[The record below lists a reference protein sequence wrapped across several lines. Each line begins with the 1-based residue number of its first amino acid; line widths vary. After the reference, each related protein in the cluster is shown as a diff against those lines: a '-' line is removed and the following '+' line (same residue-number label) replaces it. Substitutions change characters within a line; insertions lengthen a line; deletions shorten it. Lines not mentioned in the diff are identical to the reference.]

1 MAKFFEVQKPRKFSI
16 EPRYWDPA
24 KEEREA
30 REKRVRA
37 EMGLSDENG
46 NYVPYIAK
54 GTFRQ
59 GITQNRWR
67 VKGSAK
73 KSNTRLFVIIAL
85 LVMLFYFLLK

>member
-1 MAKFFEVQKPRKFSI
+1 MAKLFEVQKPRQFNI

-30 REKRVRA
+30 REKRIRA

-59 GITQNRWR
+59 GLTRNKWG
-67 VKGSAK
+67 VKGSGK
-73 KSNTRLFVIIAL
+73 KSNTRLLVIVAL
-85 LVMLFYFLLK
+85 LAMLFYFLLK